1 MNWPG
6 LLQRKMPGAS
16 RVVSDPDRLKKLA
29 KDGFSIVK
37 GKKKFS
43 EVQNEITTLITM
55 VTDSV
60 RGSYKGLGKK
70 NLLMIVAG
78 LIYLVNPLDIVPD
91 FIFGIGF
98 ADDLSVLVYIISK
111 LSEEMAK
118 YRFWKKGEVETEEA
132 PDLGGYTVIED
143 EK

>member
-132 PDLGGYTVIED
+132 PDLEGYTVIEE

>member
-78 LIYLVNPLDIVPD
+78 LIYLINPLDIVPD

>member
-1 MNWPG
+1 MNWSG

-132 PDLGGYTVIED
+132 PDLEGYTVIED